1 MPTSSPE
8 RSACNVPRAAS
19 EIDYYEVLG
28 VDPDASDDDLRRA
41 WKQLALKW
49 HPDRAGSAGTEFI
62 FQRIADAYA
71 VLCDPEARR
80 AYDRKRPRRAAAPE
94 KAPASPPPPVP
105 SPRAPGV
112 LLMNLSRPLDAL
124 LALGI
129 ARVLPDGVIE
139 LAIDKSD
146 ATEGGMIRISM
157 RVDIHCD
164 ACNAAVDA
172 SCMRCGGARVL
183 DETYSAWLAL
193 RPGVADGTVLRPSAQ
208 LCGVLREVLFRVRRV

>member
-1 MPTSSPE
+1 
-8 RSACNVPRAAS
+8 VPRGAS
-19 EIDYYEVLG
+19 DIDYYEVLG
-28 VDPDASDDDLRRA
+28 VDPAASDDDLRRA

-71 VLCDPEARR
+71 VLCDPEARA
-80 AYDRKRPRRAAAPE
+80 AYDRKRPRRSSQGSARSSDPAP
-94 KAPASPPPPVP
+94 PA
-105 SPRAPGV
+105 PRAPGV

-124 LALGI
+124 FALGI

-139 LAIDKSD
+139 LAVDD
-146 ATEGGMIRISM
+146 ADASEGGMIRISM

-164 ACNAAVDA
+164 ACNAGVDS
-172 SCMRCGGARVL
+172 SCTRCGGARVL

-208 LCGVLREVLFRVRRV
+208 LPGVVREVTFRVRRT